1 MKITKRQLKKL
12 IKEAQWGNFTGGA
25 APLDMPV
32 RDSGPVPKDQ
42 LRKLADIFINDMG
55 MTPEEVLQNPEFVDA
70 GVTDL
75 AQLKEVTMK
84 ITTKQLKK
92 LIREAMEEKPSH
104 FGGGKNIDVFGY
116 KTQHFDICKSATLLF
131 ESLVEEGA
139 DEELSTEAAEALDD
153 FFGIEKNVVE
163 DGKAST
169 DDLLDAMDL
178 LNVFSMKMGQIG
190 ERSQEDYSRETGFV
204 KMHIDEII
212 KRLQ

>member
-1 MKITKRQLKKL
+1 MKITPRQLKRI

-25 APLDMPV
+25 APLDMPA
-32 RDSGPVPKDQ
+32 RDSGPIPKDQ

-55 MTPEEVLQNPEFVDA
+55 MTPEEVLLKKAFIDA

-75 AQLKEVTMK
+75 AQLKEGTMK
-84 ITTKQLKK
+84 ITT
-92 LIREAMEEKPSH
+92 EAMEEKPSH

-163 DGKAST
+163 AGKAST

>member
-1 MKITKRQLKKL
+1 
-12 IKEAQWGNFTGGA
+12 
-25 APLDMPV
+25 
-32 RDSGPVPKDQ
+32 
-42 LRKLADIFINDMG
+42 
-55 MTPEEVLQNPEFVDA
+55 
-70 GVTDL
+70 
-75 AQLKEVTMK
+75 
-84 ITTKQLKK
+84 
-92 LIREAMEEKPSH
+92 
-104 FGGGKNIDVFGY
+104 
-116 KTQHFDICKSATLLF
+116 
-131 ESLVEEGA
+131 LVEEGA

-163 DGKAST
+163 AGKAST